1 MKIETKCEMRSSGSN
16 NNNNNNNIINKNNNN
31 SNNRYQCQHI
41 IHIKYRVCPSNHGHK
56 QIAANSVCAPTNCDL
71 PARERERERVS
82 KEGRDKE
89 SVARVGVGAA
99 SSSGV
104 AAVCRRSQ
112 LNNALGL
119 ARAY

>member
-16 NNNNNNNIINKNNNN
+16 NNNIINKNNNNN
-31 SNNRYQCQHI
+31 SNNRYQCQQI

-71 PARERERERVS
+71 PARERERVS
-82 KEGRDKE
+82 KEGRDRE
-89 SVARVGVGAA
+89 SKAGVGAA